1 MADIGDSIGQY
12 ACVWKPISS
21 VNPTSKS
28 SVRPNGNDKPTLTAN
43 AWASAALDAIA
54 RTGLQGVAVEPLA
67 RQLGVT
73 KGSFYW
79 HFANREALL
88 ERTLQLW
95 EKQET
100 DEVLNHAEQAANPH
114 ERVQRLIAEVNASKR
129 ASRIYQALSSAAGDP
144 MIAACVRRVSERRL
158 KFLQD
163 SYAALGLT
171 AHDAREWALLT
182 YSVFLGTLQIRR
194 DIPDE
199 WPSADQP
206 AFKDYIQFLMGA
218 LIPKSQE
225 SVADERS
232 PKPAAAAAPSR

>member
-1 MADIGDSIGQY
+1 MSNI
-12 ACVWKPISS
+12 
-21 VNPTSKS
+21 NPTSKP
-28 SVRPNGNDKPTLTAN
+28 SVRPNGNDKPTLTAD

-54 RTGLQGVAVEPLA
+54 RSGLQGVAVEPLA
-67 RQLGVT
+67 RHLGVT

-100 DEVLNHAEQAANPH
+100 DEVLNHAQQAATPH
-114 ERVQRLIAEVNASKR
+114 ERVQRLIGEVNASKR
-129 ASRIYQALSSAAGDP
+129 ASRIYQALSSATGDP

-163 SYAALGLT
+163 SYADLGLS

-199 WPSADQP
+199 WPAADQP
-206 AFKDYIQFLMGA
+206 AFKDYIKFLMGA
-218 LIPKSQE
+218 LIPNLE
-225 SVADERS
+225 SPADGELVPNVAAS
-232 PKPAAAAAPSR
+232 AANR